1 MRRVCWWAGLEPAQS
16 GSRVPRPPRRAPPA
30 LGRPASCRTRP
41 SAVSERRRHRLTPG
55 RGLTAW
61 WTLGISEARPPA
73 CRAGALPLS
82 EVSVVVMGGFDPPPR
97 AFQAR
102 ALPTELHDRGAGPGT
117 RTRIDWVTKPVPIP
131 LGPAGTGR
139 AAVITPRHPGAVLH
153 RRRRR
158 AGRARAHPASSRPR
172 MHLPRNRSQQTVCL
186 PDRRAS
192 SGRRRME
199 EPPFCSFGRKVSNPH
214 LKDQNLASCHWTT
227 PEWVVVGGVNGYR
240 PHYSWVE
247 ATRVSV
253 NTLTPKSS
261 RRVLT
266 PRPPRWQRDALPLS
280 YYCDGGT
287 GWSLTSV
294 ARVAI
299 GYLNPRPRCQ
309 GCGGGHRTPDDGG

>member
-1 MRRVCWWAGLEPAQS
+1 
-16 GSRVPRPPRRAPPA
+16 
-30 LGRPASCRTRP
+30 
-41 SAVSERRRHRLTPG
+41 
-55 RGLTAW
+55 
-61 WTLGISEARPPA
+61 
-73 CRAGALPLS
+73 
-82 EVSVVVMGGFDPPPR
+82 MGGFDPPPR
-97 AFQAR
+97 VFQTR
-102 ALPTELHDRGAGPGT
+102 ALPTELHDHGAGPGT
-117 RTRIDWVTKPVPIP
+117 RTRINWVTKPVPIP
-131 LGPAGTGR
+131 LGPAGTSR
-139 AAVITPRHPGAVLH
+139 ATVITPHHPGAVLH
-153 RRRRR
+153 RRRCR
-158 AGRARAHPASSRPR
+158 AGRAPGASCVVTTTSA
-172 MHLPRNRSQQTVCL
+172 SAEESVAA
-186 PDRRAS
+186 DRVS
-192 SGRRRME
+192 SGPTSFRRPSRME

-266 PRPPRWQRDALPLS
+266 PRPPRWQRGALPLS

-294 ARVAI
+294 SRIAI

>member
-1 MRRVCWWAGLEPAQS
+1 MLAARLEPGSVGMKSPGPVPS
-16 GSRVPRPPRRAPPA
+16 GATSARSARLVSNEAFRCIRAASSPA
-30 LGRPASCRTRP
+30 DSGPWKF
-41 SAVSERRRHRLTPG
+41 
-55 RGLTAW
+55 W
-61 WTLGISEARPPA
+61 WTQGVSEARPPA

-82 EVSVVVMGGFDPPPR
+82 YVSVVVMGGFDPPPR

-102 ALPTELHDRGAGPGT
+102 ALPTELHDHGAGPGT
-117 RTRIDWVTKPVPIP
+117 RTRIAWDTKPVPIP
-131 LGPAGTGR
+131 LGPTGTSR
-139 AAVITPRHPGAVLH
+139 AAVITPRRLGAVLH
-153 RRRRR
+153 RRPRR
-158 AGRARAHPASSRPR
+158 AAAALKNPTTVQRTTPTSR
-172 MHLPRNRSQQTVCL
+172 RSLSRCRRE
-186 PDRRAS
+186 RRAS
-192 SGRRRME
+192 ADRVASGHLL
-199 EPPFCSFGRKVSNPH
+199 SNDSGGRCRTLISRTKTLRPAIGRLPKVG
-214 LKDQNLASCHWTT
+214 D
-227 PEWVVVGGVNGYR
+227 GRVNGYR

-253 NTLTPKSS
+253 NTLTPWSS

-287 GWSLTSV
+287 GWILTSV